1 MNETPVV
8 SYDARNSVACLLI
21 AVSDTYFV
29 PVMGYLIFSTC
40 DYVGRILAGLLQWVS
55 SWKQY

>member
-1 MNETPVV
+1 MSDKAVV
-8 SYDARNSVACLLI
+8 SHDTRSSVACLLI

-29 PVMGYLIFSTC
+29 PVVGYLIFSTC

-55 SWKQY
+55 L